1 MTIINHSIGED
12 GQSNLQ
18 SLHLSIIT
26 ETLTLQQVLAL
37 DANQIYLYQYSQN
50 DLYKNKVSNIQILQS
65 KLHSML
71 MDYIEVGHVPAV
83 LEIIETAISSD
94 RLPSS
99 TVVLILSDILL
110 KPIKIKDKHE
120 RKEMTERLYKVHSIL
135 LRIVERFGPEP
146 LAMMIPIFG
155 TQQQTGRHRRQG
167 INYSFDGIPDSYEQK
182 ENIVDY
188 NYEVDDNDNGK
199 DEDEDEDNIQYGSGL
214 ALYDSFWD
222 LIFKCFTMPC
232 RSITLE
238 ELGARLM
245 LDVLIKAIAE
255 DMKLKIKADRLS
267 NCLLL
272 STIPVNSYGQRTKL
286 DNYTD
291 IIFEGFKKPSTSSQE
306 TANHIYAENAHYA
319 SELLN
324 MLILLSYCD
333 QLAQLN
339 LTERTYRQMISLNHD
354 IILHVLQSIE
364 YPGFIS
370 SICEFYFQDSDY
382 QCVTK
387 EYQHYRKLIEKP
399 TVKKMVHYIM
409 KTQPKGTLSRKN
421 IYLHCIMVLWYW
433 NAYIKETHYRSAN
446 SASSY
451 TLITVR
457 QQKDIDKI
465 TLTDII
471 QWQFHIMNLLKQCKK
486 EDKNLYSLEIE
497 CIFDTFKAIII

>member
-1 MTIINHSIGED
+1 MTIINHSVGED
-12 GQSNLQ
+12 GQIKFTIITPKYNL
-18 SLHLSIIT
+18 T

-37 DANQIYLYQYSQN
+37 DPNQIYLYQFSQN
-50 DLYKNKVSNIQILQS
+50 DLYNNKVSNIQILQS

-110 KPIKIKDKHE
+110 KPIKIKDKNE
-120 RKEMTERLYKVHSIL
+120 RKEMMERLYKVHSIL
-135 LRIVERFGPEP
+135 LRIVERFGPDS

-155 TQQQTGRHRRQG
+155 TQQQTGRQRRQG
-167 INYSFDGIPDSYEQK
+167 INYSFDGIPVSQEQK

-188 NYEVDDNDNGK
+188 KYEMDDN
-199 DEDEDEDNIQYGSGL
+199 DEDEDNIQYGSGL

-222 LIFKCFTMPC
+222 LIFKCFSMPC
-232 RSITLE
+232 QTITLE

-245 LDVLIKAIAE
+245 LDVLIKTFAE
-255 DMKLKIKADRLS
+255 DMKLKFKADRLS

-291 IIFEGFKKPSTSSQE
+291 IIFEGFKKTSTSSQE

-370 SICEFYFQDSDY
+370 AICEFYFQDSDY

-387 EYQHYRKLIEKP
+387 EHQHYRKLMEKP

-409 KTQPKGTLSRKN
+409 KTQPKGTLSRKK

-457 QQKDIDKI
+457 QQKDIDKM

-486 EDKNLYSLEIE
+486 EDKTLYSLEIE